1 MDSMISSASICEG
14 ILSIREQN
22 TIYNAALLAH
32 GDQHVQAERHRC
44 FAGYD
49 IGVMAA
55 ERKAGR

>member
-1 MDSMISSASICEG
+1 VNAEVDAVEVCNA

-22 TIYNAALLAH
+22 TIFNAAREADAGNH
-32 GDQHVQAERHRC
+32 IAAERHRC